1 MKKKFFYV
9 ITIIFLFTI
18 GIVFKSLVIDRPED
32 IGRIRVISSPTAGV
46 FINDLPLGNT
56 PVETKY
62 KPGEYRLKLI
72 PEGGSEKAVSWE
84 GKIQILP
91 HALTYVIRDL
101 GESEVTSG
109 GEILTVVKID
119 GLKAGP
125 YGAIKAKSTPE
136 GAIISLD
143 SDEKGATPID
153 LLDIPAG
160 EYELSI
166 AMPGFIKRT
175 QKILIT
181 PNHAV
186 NVDFKLALDP
196 KYKTLNQ
203 LIEEESKQASLEAQL
218 SVSPSPI
225 NNISS
230 DKKLVIKKTESGFLN
245 VREEP
250 NIASGQINQV
260 MPGEVYS
267 YKEVKN
273 NWYLIEL
280 SNDSKGWVLGD
291 YVELK

>member
-1 MKKKFFYV
+1 MKKKIYFV
-9 ITIIFLFTI
+9 TAIIFLFLI
-18 GIVFKSLVIDRPED
+18 GIFFKSLVLDRPED

-46 FINDLPLGNT
+46 FINDLSLGNT
-56 PVETKY
+56 PIETKY

-72 PEGGSEKAVSWE
+72 PEGGSENAVSWE
-84 GKIQILP
+84 GKIQIFP

-101 GESEVTSG
+101 GESDVTSG
-109 GEILTVVKID
+109 GEVLTVAKID
-119 GLKAGP
+119 GLKSGP

-136 GAIISLD
+136 GAMITLD

-186 NVDFKLALDP
+186 NIDFKLALDP
-196 KYKTLNQ
+196 KYKTLDQ

-218 SVSPSPI
+218 SASPSPI
-225 NNISS
+225 INISS
-230 DKKLVIKKTESGFLN
+230 TRRLVIKKTESGFLN
-245 VREEP
+245 VREKP
-250 NIASGQINQV
+250 SVSSKQIDQV
-260 MPGEVYS
+260 MPGEEYA
-267 YKEVKN
+267 YKETEN

-280 SNDSKGWVLGD
+280 SNENMGWVLGD